1 MVRKACYSYPDLS
14 IRKYLIKIGS
24 FVGRFMLLLGA
35 KKYPV
40 ELPMEGSD
48 GEGPTV
54 EDLANLA
61 ALLTEVPRGSQRLI
75 FKGTVNI
82 LCNISVLLYKILKQF

>member
-1 MVRKACYSYPDLS
+1 MPSDYHTNTVISDCFAYLSSKMVSKTM
-14 IRKYLIKIGS
+14 IRSTGS
-24 FVGRFMLLLGA
+24 FLGCFTLLLGA
-35 KKYPV
+35 KKHPV

-61 ALLTEVPRGSQRLI
+61 AELTEVPHGSQRLI
-75 FKGTVNI
+75 FKGTVVI
-82 LCNISVLLYKILKQF
+82 L

>member
-1 MVRKACYSYPDLS
+1 LDDSSVVS
-14 IRKYLIKIGS
+14 
-24 FVGRFMLLLGA
+24 GA

-40 ELPMEGSD
+40 ELPIESSD

-61 ALLTEVPRGSQRLI
+61 AQLTEVPRGSQRLI

-82 LCNISVLLYKILKQF
+82 LCTISVSPVKIVKLFTCGRLGLQVT

>member
-1 MVRKACYSYPDLS
+1 MVSKTM
-14 IRKYLIKIGS
+14 IRSIGS
-24 FVGRFMLLLGA
+24 FFGRFMLLLDA

-40 ELPMEGSD
+40 ELPIEGSN

-61 ALLTEVPRGSQRLI
+61 AQLTEVPRGSQRLI

-82 LCNISVLLYKILKQF
+82 L

>member
-1 MVRKACYSYPDLS
+1 M
-14 IRKYLIKIGS
+14 IKIGS
-24 FVGRFMLLLGA
+24 FVGRFMLLSGA

-48 GEGPTV
+48 EGPTV

-61 ALLTEVPRGSQRLI
+61 AQLTEVPRGSQRLI

-82 LCNISVLLYKILKQF
+82 LDYATIN

>member
-1 MVRKACYSYPDLS
+1 MASKAAVKS
-14 IRKYLIKIGS
+14 IGS
-24 FVGRFMLLLGA
+24 FFGHFTLLLDA

-61 ALLTEVPRGSQRLI
+61 AQLTEVPCGSQRLI
-75 FKGTVNI
+75 FKGTVDI
-82 LCNISVLLYKILKQF
+82 L